1 MPSTEGNL
9 RPVDLARTASIS
21 TQQVRNYEAVGIL
34 PPAARTASGYRRYRG
49 RHRDALLTYRALAA
63 GHGSATAQQG
73 DAPPLPGRDM
83 QIGEAAARVGVRPSA
98 LRVWE
103 AAGLLHP
110 SRQPATGYRRYGP
123 GHLRDI
129 RVIHLLRQSHY
140 RFDDIRP
147 ILDDLRLAGDTTALS
162 AALDRRRAELHHR
175 ATDML
180 HGAGLLHSYIDAHL
194 SNYSGEPLG

>member
-83 QIGEAAARVGVRPSA
+83 QIGEAAARVAGVVQRSPWNASHSPGGCFTPPS
-98 LRVWE
+98 
-103 AAGLLHP
+103 
-110 SRQPATGYRRYGP
+110 S
-123 GHLRDI
+123 
-129 RVIHLLRQSHY
+129 
-140 RFDDIRP
+140 
-147 ILDDLRLAGDTTALS
+147 
-162 AALDRRRAELHHR
+162 
-175 ATDML
+175 
-180 HGAGLLHSYIDAHL
+180 
-194 SNYSGEPLG
+194 